1 MFTKV
6 LLLIIIISLTNT
18 KEHLGAR
25 KSIIPRH
32 ASEKGVLFDVTTPT
46 EGLYKRSH
54 LGETFDSGVFHK
66 LENFLLKKVDDLGLN
81 SKKSDIEDQKEVE
94 TVAESVEATPLTSE
108 VKQGVKD
115 SAKEEIEKVVK
126 NFINVEK
133 KKSAVSK
140 KNEASGKNVDAKKEK
155 DNKNVA
161 ANAKEKLSEKSKKE
175 AEEKSERNEAKR
187 AKKDDVTG
195 KNRPAKFKISES
207 VKKDKSFPDSAMK
220 RDQTATD
227 EDDEYGSSRSNPAL
241 SCTDL
246 FTKFPNLPSGTY
258 WVQSADRKEKMM
270 VMCENPIDKKEG
282 DCLDC
287 DHDEDGKGPGN
298 S

>member
-115 SAKEEIEKVVK
+115 SAKEEIEKVVR

-133 KKSAVSK
+133 RKSVVSK
-140 KNEASGKNVDAKKEK
+140 KSEASRKNVDAKKEK
-155 DNKNVA
+155 ENKNVA
-161 ANAKEKLSEKSKKE
+161 ANAKEKLSEKTKKE
-175 AEEKSERNEAKR
+175 TEEKSERNEAKR

-220 RDQTATD
+220 RDQTAPD
-227 EDDEYGSSRSNPAL
+227 EDDEYGRLVL
-241 SCTDL
+241 SL
-246 FTKFPNLPSGTY
+246 FTRYSNHFVP
-258 WVQSADRKEKMM
+258 
-270 VMCENPIDKKEG
+270 
-282 DCLDC
+282 
-287 DHDEDGKGPGN
+287 
-298 S
+298 